1 MAGQV
6 VPTVVEAPP
15 LVSAALAKKRKCG
28 AKSLQKTGARRA
40 WRSTS
45 VRGRERKSVK
55 AVADSTLLEVEA
67 GASDELPHVI
77 TQSFKTVD
85 TLLRPEWKK

>member
-45 VRGRERKSVK
+45 VRGHERKSVK
-55 AVADSTLLEVEA
+55 AVAEKNEVIMLEQFIASGVVEKNEVINIDS
-67 GASDELPHVI
+67 D
-77 TQSFKTVD
+77 
-85 TLLRPEWKK
+85 